1 MPGGTST
8 EATTSA
14 DGGGSTC
21 GAATERCWRCF
32 FSRPLARTTHRPGS
46 HLDVP
51 RVLTGYGESGR
62 FFGDVVGK
70 LPASTF
76 DRPRV
81 RATGQAGDVYLCHPF
96 LVHRAT
102 WPHRG
107 VRPRILAQPAIGLHP
122 PFALHD
128 GVDVSLVE
136 RAILDGLG
144 VPALRL

>member
-14 DGGGSTC
+14 DSGGSTC

-32 FSRPLARTTHRPGS
+32 
-46 HLDVP
+46 P
-51 RVLTGYGESGR
+51 RVLTRYGESGR
-62 FFGDVVGK
+62 FFGDVVGN

-81 RATGQAGDVYLCHPF
+81 RATGQAATCTCAIPF
-96 LVHRAT
+96 SSTGR
-102 WPHRG
+102 RG
-107 VRPRILAQPAIGLHP
+107 RIAEC
-122 PFALHD
+122 D
-128 GVDVSLVE
+128 GVDVSPVE